1 MEQNLNP
8 GTSVSEWTAFLT
20 FIVAFCALISPILTA
35 LCNNLHQREM
45 KRLEYKHQE
54 FEERQKR
61 EREIYDGYL
70 RSAGAVLQ
78 CKTPETLQDFGEHSR
93 LAMYYVPT
101 DIREKMLLFER
112 LIENAYPNDC
122 CFAQRANLLDDIVV
136 MMRDVREQPSKQ
148 DQPQLNKADTNS

>member
-8 GTSVSEWTAFLT
+8 VTSISEWTAFLT

-35 LCNNLHQREM
+35 LCNNWHQREM

-54 FEERQKR
+54 REELKKR

-78 CKTPETLQDFGEHSR
+78 YKTPETLRDFGEHSR

-101 DIREKMLLFER
+101 EK

-136 MMRDVREQPSKQ
+136 MMRDIREQQSKQ
-148 DQPQLNKADTNS
+148 SQQQSNKADTSS

>member
-8 GTSVSEWTAFLT
+8 VTSISEWTAFLT

-35 LCNNLHQREM
+35 LCNNWHQREM

-54 FEERQKR
+54 REELKKR

-78 CKTPETLQDFGEHSR
+78 YKTPETLRDFGEHSR

-101 DIREKMLLFER
+101 DIREKMLLFEK
-112 LIENAYPNDC
+112 LIENAYTNDC

-136 MMRDVREQPSKQ
+136 MMRDIREQQSKQ
-148 DQPQLNKADTNS
+148 SQQQSNKADTSS

>member
-8 GTSVSEWTAFLT
+8 VTSISEWTAFLT

-35 LCNNLHQREM
+35 LCNNWHQREM

-54 FEERQKR
+54 REELKKR

-78 CKTPETLQDFGEHSR
+78 YKTPETLRDFGEHSR

-101 DIREKMLLFER
+101 DIREKMLLFEK
-112 LIENAYPNDC
+112 LIENAYPNDY

-136 MMRDVREQPSKQ
+136 MMRDIREQQSKQ
-148 DQPQLNKADTNS
+148 SQQQSNKADTSS

>member
-8 GTSVSEWTAFLT
+8 VTSISEWTAFLT

-35 LCNNLHQREM
+35 LCNNWHQREM

-54 FEERQKR
+54 REELKKR

-78 CKTPETLQDFGEHSR
+78 YKTPETLRDFGEHSR

-101 DIREKMLLFER
+101 DIREKMLLFEK

-122 CFAQRANLLDDIVV
+122 GFAQRANLLDDIVV
-136 MMRDVREQPSKQ
+136 MMRDIREQQSKQ
-148 DQPQLNKADTNS
+148 SQQQSNKADTSS

>member
-8 GTSVSEWTAFLT
+8 VTSISEWTAFLT

-35 LCNNLHQREM
+35 LCNNWHQREM

-54 FEERQKR
+54 REERQKR
-61 EREIYDGYL
+61 ECEIYDGYL

-78 CKTPETLQDFGEHSR
+78 YKTSETLRDFGEHSR

-101 DIREKMLLFER
+101 DIREKMLLFEK
-112 LIENAYPNDC
+112 LIENAYPNDR
-122 CFAQRANLLDDIVV
+122 CFAQRAKLLDDIVV
-136 MMRDVREQPSKQ
+136 MMREVRESQSKPTQLQP
-148 DQPQLNKADTNS
+148 NKPDTNS

>member
-8 GTSVSEWTAFLT
+8 VTSISEWTAFLT

-35 LCNNLHQREM
+35 LCNNWHQREM

-54 FEERQKR
+54 REELKKR

-78 CKTPETLQDFGEHSR
+78 YKTPETLRDFGEHSR

-101 DIREKMLLFER
+101 DIHEKMLLFEK

-136 MMRDVREQPSKQ
+136 MMRDIREQQSKQ
-148 DQPQLNKADTNS
+148 SQQQSNKADTSS

>member
-8 GTSVSEWTAFLT
+8 VTSISEWTAFLT

-35 LCNNLHQREM
+35 LCNNWHQREM

-54 FEERQKR
+54 REELKKR

-78 CKTPETLQDFGEHSR
+78 YKTPETL
-93 LAMYYVPT
+93 
-101 DIREKMLLFER
+101 
-112 LIENAYPNDC
+112 
-122 CFAQRANLLDDIVV
+122 
-136 MMRDVREQPSKQ
+136 
-148 DQPQLNKADTNS
+148 

>member
-8 GTSVSEWTAFLT
+8 VTSISEWTAFLT

-35 LCNNLHQREM
+35 LCNNWHQREM

-54 FEERQKR
+54 REELKKR

-78 CKTPETLQDFGEHSR
+78 YKTPETLRDFGEHSR
-93 LAMYYVPT
+93 LAMYYEPT
-101 DIREKMLLFER
+101 DIREKMLLFEK
-112 LIENAYPNDC
+112 LIENAYLNDC

-136 MMRDVREQPSKQ
+136 MMRDIREQQSKQ
-148 DQPQLNKADTNS
+148 SQQQSNKADTSS